1 MIDDVIHNVDRNGK
15 QAITDEDKD
24 LFESLYSKI
33 LEITEDE
40 K

>member
-15 QAITDEDKD
+15 QPITDEDKD